1 MRYYRSIQL
10 TLTLV
15 FALLLIFP
23 NTLTGKIEGKVKG
36 KVKATKQLNKSTDII
51 MEALT
56 DEMTRS
62 MSSLKLEK
70 TEKPYYL
77 DYTVVDLRQLTIE
90 ASFGAIIKSGWN
102 RQRLLKVGVR
112 VGSYQMDNTEFLGR
126 NGMYGAIMG
135 HTGSLVVE
143 DNYDAIRRDVWL
155 STDRAYKQAVEQ
167 LAEKQAFIKN
177 QVQTDQVSDF
187 SKSKPVKLI
196 APLRKW
202 EVNKNKWQGV
212 VKRLSNIFRQ
222 YPALFQTYV
231 EMQVYLMHKYYVNSE
246 GTVYRQP
253 EILVSLVGLGITQAA
268 DGMKLKH
275 YIPFHAANIEGLP
288 SEKEMAAGIKQ
299 MAQELTLMTKAPAL
313 ESFIGPV
320 LFTRQASAELFT
332 QVFLP
337 HLSGQHPPLS
347 SMPQMA
353 QMVSASKLIRRIGR
367 KVLPRTI
374 TILDDPARSD
384 YNKTPLIGSYS
395 VDDQGVPAQPVKL
408 VEKGVLK
415 SLLLGRR
422 PGKRITQSNGHG
434 RSAIMGKPGVQVSNL
449 IITAENGRSYKQLK
463 LMLMQM
469 CKEQQLP
476 FGLLIKTFDNPTITG
491 LEPSLSARM
500 MQNPQNPPLTAPIL
514 IYRVSANDGK
524 EELVRGLS
532 ITELP
537 VNDLKYISAVGDDA
551 YVHHRLVA
559 PTGGAMGSVFSIF
572 SSGSGSG
579 VRLPVSIVAPSLLF
593 EEVEFEKID
602 EQRNKLPI
610 MAHPYFKK

>member
-1 MRYYRSIQL
+1 MTTYRKIQITIISILIWQL
-10 TLTLV
+10 FLPVT
-15 FALLLIFP
+15 
-23 NTLTGKIEGKVKG
+23 IEGK
-36 KVKATKQLNKSTDII
+36 NKTEPSDII
-51 MEALT
+51 LEALS
-56 DEMTRS
+56 DEMKRS
-62 MSSLKLEK
+62 MASLKLEN
-70 TEKPYYL
+70 TAKPYYL
-77 DYTVVDLRQLTIE
+77 DYTVVDIRHLTIE
-90 ASFGAIIKSGWN
+90 ASFGALVKSGWSH
-102 RQRLLKVGVR
+102 QRLLKVGVR
-112 VGSYQMDNTEFLGR
+112 VGSYQLDNTEFLGR

-135 HTGSLVVE
+135 NTTGLVVE
-143 DNYDAIRRDVWL
+143 EDYDALRHDIWL
-155 STDRAYKQAVEQ
+155 ATDSAYKRAVEQ

-177 QVQTDQVSDF
+177 QVQTDQVPDF
-187 SKSKPVKLI
+187 SASKPVQLI
-196 APLRKW
+196 APKIDTEIDKEQW
-202 EVNKNKWQGV
+202 EKVIKG
-212 VKRLSNIFRQ
+212 LSNIFRK
-222 YPALFQTYV
+222 YPELFESFV
-231 EMQVYLMHKYYVNSE
+231 HMQVSLIHKYYVNSE
-246 GTVYRQP
+246 GTIYRQP
-253 EILVSLVGLGITQAA
+253 ESLVSLVGIGVTQAA

-275 YIPFHAANIEGLP
+275 YIPFHAANIDSLP
-288 SEKEMAAGIKQ
+288 SEKEMAAGMKK
-299 MAQELTLMTKAPAL
+299 MAGELTAMTQAPAL

-320 LFTRQASAELFT
+320 LFTRQASAELFA

-353 QMVSASKLIRRIGR
+353 QMASASKLIRRINR

-374 TILDDPARSD
+374 TILDDPFRRD
-384 YNKTPLIGSYS
+384 FNKTPLIGSYV

-415 SLLLGRR
+415 ALLLGRR
-422 PGKRITQSNGHG
+422 PGKQIVQSNGHG

-449 IITAENGRSYKQLK
+449 IISAERGRSYEQLK

-476 FGLLIKTFDNPTITG
+476 YGMIVKTFDNPTITG

-514 IYRVSANDGK
+514 IYRVDAKTGK

-537 VNDLKYISAVGDDA
+537 VNDLKYISAVGNDF
-551 YVHHRLVA
+551 YVHHRMVA

-572 SSGSGSG
+572 SSGSGNG
-579 VRLPVSIVAPSLLF
+579 VRLPISIVAPSLLF

-610 MAHPYFKK
+610 MSHPYFKK